1 MQCLKLALALTAL
14 ALAAPA
20 DLAADGRQAALGGA
34 TQEEVR
40 ASVDSVRAAPVA
52 SFEAHHVQSPST
64 TTLVVTGV
72 VAAAVSAFLLLGFGA
87 CAGLALYFVSQNG
100 GGGGGPPGPP
110 PAPGPAPPNL
120 ANLGPQVA
128 NMAAAY
134 QNAAN
139 DVHMANAMG
148 GLAVQAVA
156 PQHNGHNH
164 GPAPVPV
171 PPPAPVPAPVHVHAQ
186 HASRGGV
193 NL

>member
-1 MQCLKLALALTAL
+1 
-14 ALAAPA
+14 
-20 DLAADGRQAALGGA
+20 
-34 TQEEVR
+34 
-40 ASVDSVRAAPVA
+40 
-52 SFEAHHVQSPST
+52 
-64 TTLVVTGV
+64 
-72 VAAAVSAFLLLGFGA
+72 
-87 CAGLALYFVSQNG
+87 
-100 GGGGGPPGPP
+100 
-110 PAPGPAPPNL
+110 
-120 ANLGPQVA
+120 
-128 NMAAAY
+128 MAAAY